1 MSDLDQELPRRQPG
15 HGRPGG
21 VHVVDAGR
29 LTCEVRGRRGHV
41 LGVCAAVEAGK
52 TQKTEDFITYGECI
66 ANSCAG
72 ARGIL

>member
-1 MSDLDQELPRRQPG
+1 
-15 HGRPGG
+15 
-21 VHVVDAGR
+21 
-29 LTCEVRGRRGHV
+29 V
-41 LGVCAAVEAGK
+41 LGVCAAVETGK